1 MWDRAGHERGVR
13 LRARLLID
21 LTKDLVVTSLTW
33 TPPPPVLARTDGMP
47 RFDILR
53 PHRPRPEAL
62 AAGTLTSILMLASF
76 ALLILIGCHAP
87 DHAQTPAASGSSGA
101 VGFFIQRMSPRGAFA
116 ENTRDAD
123 RGHQGGL
130 GVHLTGHVNSF
141 VTFRLEYFFGSYE
154 KNACYCSRYLFRAV
168 GVAGEL
174 VSPRGPVRPYATA
187 GLGRLSISSF
197 EDADGNEADTGAGYR
212 MYGGGLRIPAGNR
225 WSIDLAWRHHEA
237 GPVSY
242 QHLQRNPD
250 GSSTETSART
260 RTPFDML
267 TLGFQFRVGGS

>member
-1 MWDRAGHERGVR
+1 MPFFQHFSATIQDATRHLRHYKGMVVTCRHA
-13 LRARLLID
+13 LRA
-21 LTKDLVVTSLTW
+21 
-33 TPPPPVLARTDGMP
+33 
-47 RFDILR
+47 F
-53 PHRPRPEAL
+53 
-62 AAGTLTSILMLASF
+62 
-76 ALLILIGCHAP
+76 LILIVFHAP
-87 DHAQTPAASGSSGA
+87 AHAQTPAASGSSGA
-101 VGFFIQRMSPRGAFA
+101 VGFFIQRMSPRSAFA
-116 ENTRDAD
+116 ENTKGAD
-123 RGHQGGL
+123 RGHQGAL
-130 GVHLTGHVNSF
+130 GFHLTGHVKSF
-141 VTFRLEYFFGSYE
+141 VNFRLEYFFGSYE

-197 EDADGNEADTGAGYR
+197 EDADGDEADTGAGYR
-212 MYGGGLRIPAGNR
+212 MYGGGLRIPAGSR

-242 QHLQRNPD
+242 QHVQRNPD

-267 TLGFQFRVGGS
+267 TLGFQYRVGGS